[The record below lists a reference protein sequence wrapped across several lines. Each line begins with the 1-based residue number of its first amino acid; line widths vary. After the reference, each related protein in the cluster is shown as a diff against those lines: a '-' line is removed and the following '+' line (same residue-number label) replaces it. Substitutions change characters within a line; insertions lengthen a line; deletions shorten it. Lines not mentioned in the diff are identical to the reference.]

1 MYLNS
6 VHFGH
11 GTYGVQAA
19 AKRFYGKQ
27 AHELVL
33 DESALLVGLLPAPA
47 RYSPVR
53 FPERALTKRN
63 VVLRVMRDQEFIST
77 AEYAEA
83 RARLLDNIQ
92 QEQTRG
98 TAPYFTEYIRRFL
111 EREDDELGVNI
122 YRDGLKIYTTLD
134 SRLQK
139 IAEDAVRKSVT
150 ANQQKLNQRLFND
163 EEEFSK
169 LAYLSIYPEDTVKL
183 MMAGEMELYEDLRN
197 KLLVQSSFV
206 ALDTRT
212 GAILAMVG
220 GRPDYPDQFNRAT
233 QSLRQPGSVFKPFV
247 YTTAIDNGVAVTK
260 QLLNQPVV
268 LNIRNAD
275 GEWVKWMPQNYDGTT
290 GGLTTI
296 REGLR
301 RSLNLISVRMI
312 QEVVPAQA
320 VKQTARRMGMS
331 TDIRAVDAI
340 ALGISEVIP
349 LEVVAAYAAFAN
361 RGVYSKPFA
370 ITRIE
375 DRYGNVLKEYFPVQR
390 EVLSAETAYL
400 MTSLLKTVLDRG
412 TGGSA
417 RWKYHFYHPAA
428 GKTGTT
434 QGWTDAW
441 FVGYSPYISAGA
453 WFGVDD
459 PQVSL
464 GKGLDGSKAA
474 LPAWA
479 KFMRDSHD
487 SLSYTQKEFVQPEQI
502 ENVKICQVTKHIPLD
517 LCPLETEV
525 FIKGTEPIQKCKV
538 HRTN

>member
-1 MYLNS
+1 
-6 VHFGH
+6 
-11 GTYGVQAA
+11 
-19 AKRFYGKQ
+19 
-27 AHELVL
+27 
-33 DESALLVGLLPAPA
+33 
-47 RYSPVR
+47 
-53 FPERALTKRN
+53 
-63 VVLRVMRDQEFIST
+63 
-77 AEYAEA
+77 
-83 RARLLDNIQ
+83 
-92 QEQTRG
+92 
-98 TAPYFTEYIRRFL
+98 
-111 EREDDELGVNI
+111 
-122 YRDGLKIYTTLD
+122 
-134 SRLQK
+134 
-139 IAEDAVRKSVT
+139 
-150 ANQQKLNQRLFND
+150 
-163 EEEFSK
+163 
-169 LAYLSIYPEDTVKL
+169 
-183 MMAGEMELYEDLRN
+183 
-197 KLLVQSSFV
+197 
-206 ALDTRT
+206 
-212 GAILAMVG
+212 
-220 GRPDYPDQFNRAT
+220 
-233 QSLRQPGSVFKPFV
+233 
-247 YTTAIDNGVAVTK
+247 
-260 QLLNQPVV
+260 
-268 LNIRNAD
+268 
-275 GEWVKWMPQNYDGTT
+275 
-290 GGLTTI
+290 
-296 REGLR
+296 
-301 RSLNLISVRMI
+301 
-312 QEVVPAQA
+312 
-320 VKQTARRMGMS
+320 
-331 TDIRAVDAI
+331 
-340 ALGISEVIP
+340 

-400 MTSLLKTVLDRG
+400 MTSLLQTVLDRG

-441 FVGYSPYISAGA
+441 FVGYSPYIAAGA